1 MTSRL
6 KSSLIAA
13 CAALTIAGGMA
24 YAGTATDGA
33 TIHKDGGQKHG
44 RMHRHG
50 GHEGLSHG
58 DLPMMGTLRQLD
70 LTAEQKQS
78 VRAVFENNA
87 PQRKALHDRQ
97 RSNREALAGT
107 MPDDPGYPALIA
119 EKKQLAAEAIQ
130 QASDTQTQVFALL
143 TAEQKAKIP
152 QILAERKARWE
163 QRRAERQ
170 AQKPVASL

>member
-1 MTSRL
+1 MRHAL
-6 KSSLIAA
+6 LLAAIVVIAA
-13 CAALTIAGGMA
+13 CSSTEAAPVAN
-24 YAGTATDGA
+24 TATVTQDGHA
-33 TIHKDGGQKHG
+33 
-44 RMHRHG
+44 
-50 GHEGLSHG
+50 SHSAASNG
-58 DLPMMGTLRQLD
+58 E

-87 PQRKALHDRQ
+87 PQRKALHARQ
-97 RSNREALAGT
+97 RSNREALAST

-119 EKKQLAAEAIQ
+119 AKKQLAAEAIQ

-170 AQKPVASL
+170 AQRPVASL